1 MNDESIFD
9 GFPSRHCTL
18 AGKSHSKLLGLN
30 KVPGPHDWTYPRPL
44 KQFKNVWQFDR
55 IGNKPVVVFVGQF
68 FPSDINALFY
78 NKNEIKNKK
87 VYFDILNYI
96 FK

>member
-44 KQFKNVWQFDR
+44 KQFKNV
-55 IGNKPVVVFVGQF
+55 
-68 FPSDINALFY
+68 
-78 NKNEIKNKK
+78 
-87 VYFDILNYI
+87 
-96 FK
+96 